1 MADDIL
7 GEIARMLVE
16 VVGEDFLQDVEIGM
30 DTAFNEELALESI
43 EFVALAQRVR
53 DRYGDGTD
61 LAAFVADLDLDRLTN
76 LTVGDLVR
84 HLGPR
89 VRPAGV

>member
-7 GEIARMLVE
+7 GEIVRMLVE
-16 VVGEDFLQDVEIGM
+16 VVGEDFLQGVEIGM
-30 DTAFNEELALESI
+30 DTTFNEELALESI

-53 DRYGDGTD
+53 DRYGDETD

-89 VRPAGV
+89 VRSVGV